1 MFCLAGI
8 GEWLTR
14 GSGLTREVAEVGG
27 DYFGV
32 KLNETIMGFYR
43 FLLFYSCGEGGART
57 GYWQGL
63 SELSMGIKC
72 GACDAS
78 EESGYTGR

>member
-1 MFCLAGI
+1 MANAWKWVD
-8 GEWLTR
+8 ER
-14 GSGLTREVAEVGG
+14 GSRGRG